1 MILPT
6 QLKTLY
12 ATIDNIYDR
21 AKLKSPLIK
30 LFSSIL
36 EHLKCILEMSALW
49 EFKADTALFS
59 FPRGHSYSVKPTSLV
74 CPLPVFPCLGTPC
87 LERNHELF
95 HQKLSLNFSVNDYF
109 AYHSVVHKQHESGI
123 FESSISEIQL
133 TFKILL
139 AFC

>member
-1 MILPT
+1 MGIL
-6 QLKTLY
+6 Y
-12 ATIDNIYDR
+12 NR

-59 FPRGHSYSVKPTSLV
+59 FPRGYSYSAKLTSLV
-74 CPLPVFPCLGTPC
+74 CPLPVFLCLGTPS

-95 HQKLSLNFSVNDYF
+95 YQKLLP
-109 AYHSVVHKQHESGI
+109 E
-123 FESSISEIQL
+123 L
-133 TFKILL
+133 
-139 AFC
+139 FC